1 MPVALEIPDQY
12 SYVLAVATTTFFL
25 NTVHMLRTSKFRKLA
40 RVPYP
45 APYASD
51 EEVAK
56 NPSASKFNCAQRAHA
71 NFTENLTPFL
81 GSLLVAGVQ
90 HPVAAATLGGAWSFS
105 RLIYLLGYTSD
116 AGPKGRV
123 VGFGLSAL
131 CDIILKGY
139 AAYTCYQLIF

>member
-1 MPVALEIPDQY
+1 MPLALEIPDQY
-12 SYVLAVATTTFFL
+12 SYVLAVATSTFFL
-25 NTVHMLRTSKFRKLA
+25 NTVHMMRTSKFRKLA
-40 RVPYP
+40 KVPYP
-45 APYASD
+45 APYAAD

-81 GSLLVAGVQ
+81 GALLVAGVQ
-90 HPVAAATLGGAWSFS
+90 HPISAAALGGVWSFS

-123 VGFGLSAL
+123 TGFVGSSLSDL
-131 CDIILKGY
+131 LLKGF
-139 AAYTCYQLIF
+139 AAYTCFKLIF